1 MEFLIEEGTLGGFSS
16 LVSEVLVLSFRHSTN
31 ETVIFYSVWCL
42 SFVYFFFPLNI
53 YFYLYFDPKAAF
65 KLTLNSKPFS
75 QLFRHPNLFPLF
87 TTLFS
92 SYEVIF
98 AFLDYEQLWEHVRS
112 TWSHLLD
119 QGICK
124 LWRFI
129 LKNFCQSYCRTN
141 FSPSFTSWH
150 FWTGSIEMAES
161 AWYLC
166 LN

>member
-1 MEFLIEEGTLGGFSS
+1 MYD
-16 LVSEVLVLSFRHSTN
+16 VEVLYTFSLWTFTFTFTLLQKQH
-31 ETVIFYSVWCL
+31 
-42 SFVYFFFPLNI
+42 
-53 YFYLYFDPKAAF
+53 
-65 KLTLNSKPFS
+65 LTSNSKPFS

-141 FSPSFTSWH
+141 ISPSFTSWH

-166 LN
+166 LDYGNVTLQENKVFQLFQQATQKENITYSLLIWHPFDHL